1 MMTVDGFPFNV
12 DHETDYVTYAGNLGG
27 VPENW
32 HVEYCKGE
40 PQPRTAKDL
49 NLTKGWFGRYYFFG
63 AVEST
68 FNGYTITGKNPDKE
82 IVETEL
88 WWGNKTEFQ
97 ATKAHAGQNLPN
109 NHYAAEYTGQLRINR
124 GGEYLFA
131 LNSDDGSRLTIDGN
145 VQVENWNIHGV
156 RRREKLVELSE
167 GWHNVQVD
175 YFNNNGPTALEVSY
189 KGDDTDDK
197 EIRIEEEIYHGATPA
212 TLVTVAE
219 TTDSSESNPG
229 GHSETNINKETI
241 QGTQS
246 SHKTAPH
253 FPFTTNSE
261 EIKTQETVETETIT
275 TETIVETVHTE
286 DVNSVSNG
294 FVGMTMPANKM
305 QMPKGYPM
313 PDANGNLVYAEPPF
327 KGVPYHKN

>member
-1 MMTVDGFPFNV
+1 MTVDGFPFNV

-40 PQPRTAKDL
+40 PQPRTAEDL
-49 NLTKGWFGRYYFFG
+49 KLTKGWFGRYYFFNTE
-63 AVEST
+63 AT
-68 FNGYTITGKNPDKE
+68 FNGYTIAGKKADKE

-88 WWGNKTEFQ
+88 FWGNAAAFQ
-97 ATKAHAGQNLPN
+97 AVSTHAGQNLPN
-109 NHYAAEYTGQLRINR
+109 NHLAAEYTGQLRINR

-167 GWHNVQVD
+167 GWHNIQVD
-175 YFNNNGPTALEVSY
+175 WFNNNGPMALEVTY

-212 TLVTVAE
+212 TLVNLPE

-229 GHSETNINKETI
+229 GHSETNINKETV

-246 SHKTAPH
+246 SHTTTTP
-253 FPFTTNSE
+253 FPFSSQSE
-261 EIKTQETVETETIT
+261 EVKTTEVVETETIT
-275 TETIVETVHTE
+275 TETIVEHENVE
-286 DVNSVSNG
+286 QVNGVSNG
-294 FVGMTMPANKM
+294 FVGMTMPGNVN
-305 QMPKGYPM
+305 QMPRGYPM